1 VKHLKKFLVLLCGII
16 AAVACQ
22 STDPEKISD
31 SEYIPL
37 RKKVF
42 QIYDVSS
49 ITYTDLNLP
58 ETLAY
63 QLMTEVVD
71 SFPNPEGDYTYVIH
85 RSKRT
90 DSTSAT
96 WTPVD
101 TWSAR
106 INGQNAVIS
115 EGNIPYVKIA
125 FPATNGRVWNGNAL
139 NAGDEND
146 YKIMDAGKPFVTGGN
161 TYSDCITIVQNND
174 DNLVNTDIRK
184 EIYARHVGLVY
195 VEKTQLN
202 YCTDINCFGQ
212 KQIKDGL
219 VYRQAIRSYGAK

>member
-1 VKHLKKFLVLLCGII
+1 MLLCGII

-31 SEYIPL
+31 SDYVPL
-37 RKKVF
+37 HKGMF

-49 ITYTDLNLP
+49 ITYTDLNPP

-71 SFPNPEGDYTYVIH
+71 SFPNQEGNYTYVIH

-90 DSTSAT
+90 DSTSTT

-106 INGQNAVIS
+106 VNGQQAVVN
-115 EGNIPYVKIA
+115 EENTPYVKIA
-125 FPATNGRVWNGNAL
+125 FPATNGRTWNGNAL
-139 NAGDEND
+139 NSSAKND
-146 YKIMDAGKPFVTGGN
+146 YKISDVRKSFTTGGN
-161 TYSDCITIVQNND
+161 AFNDCITIVQSND

-184 EIYARHVGLVY
+184 EVYARHVGLVY

-202 YCTDINCFGQ
+202 YCTDIDCFGQ
-212 KQIKDGL
+212 KQIQDGL
-219 VYRQAIRSYGAK
+219 VYTQAIRSYGSK